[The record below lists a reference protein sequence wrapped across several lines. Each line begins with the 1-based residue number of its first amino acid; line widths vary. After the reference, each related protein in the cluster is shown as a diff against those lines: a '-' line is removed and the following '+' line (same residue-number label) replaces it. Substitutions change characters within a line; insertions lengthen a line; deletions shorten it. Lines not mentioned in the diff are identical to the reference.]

1 MDRMRAQ
8 GVVWIA
14 TVLAVL
20 VGVGSGVY
28 WGWAHGKRFGVGG
41 EPPAMWPAYVGFGV
55 SAVLVLV
62 AVAVGLWLFLTP
74 TRGGVNASM

>member
-1 MDRMRAQ
+1 MDRGRAR
-8 GVVWIA
+8 GVAWVA
-14 TVLAVL
+14 VSLASL
-20 VGVGSGVY
+20 VGVVSGVY
-28 WGWAHGKRFGVGG
+28 WGWAHGKRFGLDG